1 MPTVEE
7 DRVKQPPKYSPDQG
21 AQVVTGDTARQ
32 GPAGRRGLAVMVT
45 STLGAI
51 VVLALAFMVWRMM
64 G

>member
-7 DRVKQPPKYSPDQG
+7 DRVVQPPKYNPDKG

-32 GPAGRRGLAVMVT
+32 GPAGERGLSVMLI
-45 STLGAI
+45 STIGAI
-51 VVLALAFMVWRMM
+51 VVLALAFLVWRMV